1 MNTPELAVNEAL
13 GSGLEFPIRVNQR
26 GGLAV
31 ARGEDKV
38 KQSIVAILS
47 TAKGERVMRPEFGCG
62 IHQFAFTTL
71 DRTSHTLIQ
80 SSVREALVLWEPRIT
95 VKDVLVE
102 PEPDRGLVR
111 VTIDYTV
118 RSTNAAA
125 NLVYPFYLQT
135 AT

>member
-1 MNTPELAVNEAL
+1 MNAPKYFVNEAL
-13 GSGLEFPIRVNQR
+13 GSGLAFPIQVNEH

-31 ARGEDKV
+31 TRGEDKV
-38 KQSIVAILS
+38 KQSIMAILS

-62 IHQFAFTTL
+62 IHQYAFTTL
-71 DRTSHTLIQ
+71 DRTSLTLIQ

-95 VKDVLVE
+95 VDKVSVE

-118 RSTNAAA
+118 RSTNATA

-135 AT
+135 AN